1 MIWYSFAHILPVKNI
16 SNEKDPQTN
25 LNQNVD
31 MDLVLML
38 AVHSPLK
45 DLGPKALHPC
55 AIQGSHRQ
63 VQGPVSHNWKR
74 SEWEL
79 NVWVP
84 GLTSVGS
91 VGKSLYLQG
100 PFSIRRAIIRI

>member
-1 MIWYSFAHILPVKNI
+1 MVSYSFAHILPVKNI
-16 SNEKDPQTN
+16 SNEKDPQNN
-25 LNQNVD
+25 LNQNVN
-31 MDLVLML
+31 MDLVLM
-38 AVHSPLK
+38 P
-45 DLGPKALHPC
+45 ALHPPLRDLGLKILHPC
-55 AIQGSHRQ
+55 TTKGRHKQ

-79 NVWVP
+79 DGWVP